1 MRCLFPLGLPCHT
14 SGVCLVQWQL
24 SFGLAVIH
32 QNTSKPFK
40 GNGPKA
46 LQQGSPTERLLFSMF
61 LKYRFYIHFPVSLLL
76 SDAVFLFGNS
86 FNIPTNLSFPNAHVQ
101 HEIFQC
107 AFSSESYTVWTE
119 SHIHCRWNRDQLQI
133 QRCNEHHSFIYK
145 DHFAALVYS

>member
-14 SGVCLVQWQL
+14 SGACLVQWQL

-46 LQQGSPTERLLFSMF
+46 LQQGSSTERLLFSMF

-76 SDAVFLFGNS
+76 SGAVFLFGNS
-86 FNIPTNLSFPNAHVQ
+86 FNIPANLSFPNAHVQ
-101 HEIFQC
+101 HEIFSVPLVQNLIQYELNLM
-107 AFSSESYTVWTE
+107 FTVGVTE
-119 SHIHCRWNRDQLQI
+119 ISFRFRDAM
-133 QRCNEHHSFIYK
+133 NTT
-145 DHFAALVYS
+145 ALYRKIILLL

>member
-61 LKYRFYIHFPVSLLL
+61 LKYRFYIHFPVSLSYYPVLCFYLGILL
-76 SDAVFLFGNS
+76 
-86 FNIPTNLSFPNAHVQ
+86 T
-101 HEIFQC
+101 FQ
-107 AFSSESYTVWTE
+107 
-119 SHIHCRWNRDQLQI
+119 QI
-133 QRCNEHHSFIYK
+133 
-145 DHFAALVYS
+145 

>member
-14 SGVCLVQWQL
+14 SGACLVQWQL

-76 SDAVFLFGNS
+76 SGAVFLFGNS
-86 FNIPTNLSFPNAHVQ
+86 FNIPTNLSFPNAPVQ
-101 HEIFQC
+101 HEI
-107 AFSSESYTVWTE
+107 FSSESYTV
-119 SHIHCRWNRDQLQI
+119 
-133 QRCNEHHSFIYK
+133 
-145 DHFAALVYS
+145 